1 MRRIGV
7 FGGTFDPPHLGHV
20 ALAECAREQ
29 LDLDRVL
36 FVPAGD
42 PPHKRGRAL
51 SPAAARVAMTRLAI
65 EDRPG
70 FKVLLAEVRRP
81 GPSFTVDTLRA
92 IHRAH
97 PRAELFLIL
106 GEDSLE
112 EFGTWRE
119 PAAIRKL
126 ATLVV
131 ARRPGS
137 RARRGRGVV
146 WLDNPLVD
154 LSSSGIR
161 ARARAG
167 RPVRALVPAP
177 VARYMLKH
185 RLYRGRA

>member
-20 ALAECAREQ
+20 ALAEWAREQ

-42 PPHKRGRAL
+42 PPHKRGRPL
-51 SPAAARVAMTRLAI
+51 SPAASRVAMTRLAVKGH
-65 EDRPG
+65 PG
-70 FKVLLAEVRRP
+70 FGVETLEVRRR
-81 GPSFTVDTLRA
+81 GPSFTIDTLRA
-92 IHRAH
+92 LHARH
-97 PRAELFLIL
+97 PGARLFLIL
-106 GEDSLE
+106 GEDSLA
-112 EFGTWRE
+112 EFATWRE

-137 RARRGRGVV
+137 RASRGRGVT
-146 WLDNPLVD
+146 WLDNPLFD

-161 ARARAG
+161 ARARSG
-167 RPVRALVPAP
+167 RSIRALVPAA
-177 VARYMLKH
+177 VARYLERRH
-185 RLYRGRA
+185 LYRGRT

>member
-1 MRRIGV
+1 
-7 FGGTFDPPHLGHV
+7 V
-20 ALAECAREQ
+20 ALAEWARES

-42 PPHKRGRAL
+42 PPHKRGRPL

-65 EDRPG
+65 RGHRG
-70 FKVLLAEVRRP
+70 FKVGMLEVRRR

-97 PRAELFLIL
+97 PNARLFLIL
-106 GEDSLE
+106 GGDSLE

-137 RARRGRGVV
+137 PARGHRRADARWSGVV
-146 WLDNPLVD
+146 WLDNPLFD

-161 ARARAG
+161 ARVRAR
-167 RPVRALVPAP
+167 RSVRALVPDA
-177 VARYMLKH
+177 VARYIERH